1 MKVFITFLVLGVLA
15 AVANAAEFASSLR
28 QCRVNNNNE
37 LNSCLIQT
45 MEALRPHL
53 HTGVPELSL
62 PILEPMFIPNLN
74 FRQGNGAVNI
84 NAVFRNLEIR
94 GLSSFNT
101 TYIEADPLSQTLNV
115 GLYIPELRVTGS
127 YDLDGLLLVLPIKGQ
142 GPFWTTFN
150 GIHANGV
157 GSINIAGQAPS
168 ERLQVS
174 NVFVDF
180 DIDRMRVNLDNLFGG
195 DPILGE
201 AVHLFL
207 NDNGKEVLGE
217 IKPEIQRRLNDLVQK
232 VMNDAFS
239 QLPVDAFLLR
249 N

>member
-1 MKVFITFLVLGVLA
+1 MKVLYALLVLGIASYVKA
-15 AVANAAEFASSLR
+15 QFASSLR
-28 QCRVNNNNE
+28 QCRVDNNIQ

-45 MEALRPHL
+45 MESLRPHL
-53 HTGVPELSL
+53 RTGVKELSL
-62 PILEPMFIPNLN
+62 PVLEPMFIPNLN

-101 TYIEADPLSQTLNV
+101 TYINADPQSRTLTV

-127 YDLDGLLLVLPIKGQ
+127 YDLDGLLILLPIEGR

-150 GIHANGV
+150 GINANGV
-157 GSINIAGQAPS
+157 GNIDIAGAGPT
-168 ERLQVS
+168 ERLMVS
-174 NVFVDF
+174 NVQVDF
-180 DIDRMRVNLDNLFGG
+180 DINRMRVKLDNLFNG

-207 NDNGKEVLGE
+207 NENGKEVLAE
-217 IKPEIQRRLNDLVQK
+217 IKPEIQRRLNELVQK

-239 QLPVDAFLLR
+239 QLPVDTFLLR